1 LYFEE
6 FEIGQRFPL
15 ERVVIKKENMLAFAK
30 EYDPLPLHIDENYAA
45 KTQFGAL
52 IAPGVMS
59 FMSVW
64 SQFLR
69 KEIINDALIAGKSTK
84 IEWLAPVYENDI
96 LEGTAIITGLTSR
109 NAYNG
114 LVEITVDIF
123 NQDGLQVIR
132 DVTEAILKKQPKTD
146 A

>member
-1 LYFEE
+1 MYFEE

-30 EYDPLPLHIDENYAA
+30 EYDPLPLHIDEDYAE

-84 IEWLAPVYENDI
+84 IEWLAPVYENDT